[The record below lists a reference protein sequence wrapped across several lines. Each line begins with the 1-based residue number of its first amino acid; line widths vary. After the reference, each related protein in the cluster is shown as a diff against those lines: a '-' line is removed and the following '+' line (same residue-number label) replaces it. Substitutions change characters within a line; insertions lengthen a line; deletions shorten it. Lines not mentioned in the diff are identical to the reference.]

1 MATDDVV
8 LEGRFRRDL
17 RTPTAI
23 TIEVPAFVLCVLEAR
38 VREANES
45 CLTEDAATVE
55 DYIESELANLVTLRD
70 VVELDLHIPG
80 LAEAV
85 HIDDIA
91 LMARVLHQRER

>member
-1 MATDDVV
+1 MATGDVV

-23 TIEVPAFVLCVLEAR
+23 TMEVPAFALCVLEAR

-45 CLTEDAATVE
+45 CLMEEAATVE

-70 VVELDLHIPG
+70 VELDLHIPG

-85 HIDDIA
+85 QA
-91 LMARVLHQRER
+91 WVLATRDG